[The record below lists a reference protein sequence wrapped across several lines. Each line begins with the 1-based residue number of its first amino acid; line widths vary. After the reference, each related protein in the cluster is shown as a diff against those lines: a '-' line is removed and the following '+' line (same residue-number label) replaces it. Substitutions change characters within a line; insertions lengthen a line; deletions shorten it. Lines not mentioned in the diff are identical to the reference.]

1 MLLIGLAGRS
11 FSAGQ
16 VKSPQSWVR
25 TGELGTVP
33 ILFGPGFALRQTI
46 WMRYNIPPVYRHI

>member
-1 MLLIGLAGRS
+1 
-11 FSAGQ
+11 
-16 VKSPQSWVR
+16 
-25 TGELGTVP
+25 LGTVP